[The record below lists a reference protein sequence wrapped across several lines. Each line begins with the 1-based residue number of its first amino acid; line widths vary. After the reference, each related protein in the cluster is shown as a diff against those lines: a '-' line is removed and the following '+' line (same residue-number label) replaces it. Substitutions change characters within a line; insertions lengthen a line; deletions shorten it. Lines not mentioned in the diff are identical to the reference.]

1 MGNIARFA
9 IISISWDVVATGFNA
24 LPKVDEWVMAP
35 TIRRTHPFIL
45 YHCPEDARGYWLPD
59 HAAPGG
65 KQGAACGKVAI
76 RPCRARRQAGSGV
89 WQGGN
94 SIRRKHYVILSP
106 MVDRIDKLRSQLA
119 QFANERDWDQFHNPK
134 NLAMA
139 LLAEAGELIEHFQ
152 WLSPQQAANLSAE
165 TKSEVALEI
174 ADVLLF
180 LLRLADKLDI
190 DPIAAA
196 ERKIL
201 LNAEKYP
208 VEKSKG
214 IATKYNKL

>member
-1 MGNIARFA
+1 
-9 IISISWDVVATGFNA
+9 
-24 LPKVDEWVMAP
+24 
-35 TIRRTHPFIL
+35 
-45 YHCPEDARGYWLPD
+45 
-59 HAAPGG
+59 
-65 KQGAACGKVAI
+65 
-76 RPCRARRQAGSGV
+76 
-89 WQGGN
+89 
-94 SIRRKHYVILSP
+94 

-196 ERKIL
+196 ERKML

>member
-1 MGNIARFA
+1 
-9 IISISWDVVATGFNA
+9 
-24 LPKVDEWVMAP
+24 
-35 TIRRTHPFIL
+35 
-45 YHCPEDARGYWLPD
+45 
-59 HAAPGG
+59 
-65 KQGAACGKVAI
+65 
-76 RPCRARRQAGSGV
+76 
-89 WQGGN
+89 
-94 SIRRKHYVILSP
+94 
-106 MVDRIDKLRSQLA
+106 MVDRIDKLRSQLE

-139 LLAEAGELIEHFQ
+139 LVAEAGELVEHFQ
-152 WLSPQQAANLSAE
+152 WLSPQQAANLSPE

-180 LLRLADKLDI
+180 LLRLADKLEI

-196 ERKIL
+196 ERKML

>member
-1 MGNIARFA
+1 
-9 IISISWDVVATGFNA
+9 
-24 LPKVDEWVMAP
+24 
-35 TIRRTHPFIL
+35 
-45 YHCPEDARGYWLPD
+45 
-59 HAAPGG
+59 
-65 KQGAACGKVAI
+65 
-76 RPCRARRQAGSGV
+76 
-89 WQGGN
+89 
-94 SIRRKHYVILSP
+94 

-139 LLAEAGELIEHFQ
+139 LIAEAGELVEHFQ
-152 WLSPQQAANLSAE
+152 WLSPQQSANLSPE
-165 TKSEVALEI
+165 TKAEVALEI

-180 LLRLADKLDI
+180 LLRLADKLEI

-196 ERKIL
+196 EQKMQ

-214 IATKYNKL
+214 LATKYNKL